1 MYMREGV
8 LVLWS
13 SLSLFFCGE
22 LFSFALSASFPW
34 FSTSSIQYIYIFFF
48 THFSLTHK
56 CVEST
61 LKDSTCSEAEESSDG
76 LLLGTTERLYYNV
89 IVAQSRK
96 VLPFNSL
103 ADLRKSGY
111 GGLCLKR

>member
-13 SLSLFFCGE
+13 SLSLFSLVNCSLL
-22 LFSFALSASFPW
+22 LFLLPSPGFPLP
-34 FSTSSIQYIYIFFF
+34 SSSIYIFFF

-61 LKDSTCSEAEESSDG
+61 LKDSTCSEAEESSDE

-89 IVAQSRK
+89 IVAQSREI
-96 VLPFNSL
+96 LPFNSL